1 MGEALYILCAENRNS
16 SLHFYLHN
24 FLKGENMVNL
34 YYHQKKQLQF
44 IENKLPGKLPMAI
57 ESPTGSGKTF
67 VILEFCKRYF
77 EEHKGEDVTI
87 VITTGFNKL
96 VMQFLRDAEMFGL
109 DPIIWMGKGA
119 IQDAVKLQK
128 KENLKSLPNLSD
140 GYHGFTLNKETQLT
154 KQFRKSSDDE
164 LRLFKQTLQ
173 KMKSLGPKLIITNHL
188 SYLLGLK
195 YGQFSPNVCIVDES
209 HTFSSFYETFLRLE
223 VTKEEI
229 YDIQRRLKGAGPT
242 LSLFQRAISQGRT
255 ISPQLFSLVKNKLN
269 NTDIN
274 GEVIYRLEEYSTTKP
289 SIDNHIDISPNGIT
303 ITKFYSS
310 YDINQTN
317 ISYILFSATQDTFTL
332 KMFGVYKNRLY
343 KETAV
348 KTVDYSKSELVVIPQ
363 KDFSDSISK
372 FLKYMD
378 NKKANNGLILSTTLV
393 DIRYLKS
400 LSDIHGFTFT
410 DNMEYFINNRITRD
424 MSEDERKDK
433 IDKLVLIGSR
443 ALFQGID
450 ISALDFVAI
459 NRIPFSTYDD
469 KFQKQSNYL
478 KDVARM
484 NPWTD
489 FTLPLV
495 TNDLIQT
502 TGRLWRNK
510 DDYGTIGIFD
520 ERLNSRFK
528 YIKNYLLEVRK
539 GIKEVDILNSS
550 DI

>member
-1 MGEALYILCAENRNS
+1 
-16 SLHFYLHN
+16 
-24 FLKGENMVNL
+24 
-34 YYHQKKQLQF
+34 
-44 IENKLPGKLPMAI
+44 
-57 ESPTGSGKTF
+57 
-67 VILEFCKRYF
+67 
-77 EEHKGEDVTI
+77 
-87 VITTGFNKL
+87 
-96 VMQFLRDAEMFGL
+96 
-109 DPIIWMGKGA
+109 
-119 IQDAVKLQK
+119 
-128 KENLKSLPNLSD
+128 
-140 GYHGFTLNKETQLT
+140 
-154 KQFRKSSDDE
+154 
-164 LRLFKQTLQ
+164 
-173 KMKSLGPKLIITNHL
+173 
-188 SYLLGLK
+188 
-195 YGQFSPNVCIVDES
+195 
-209 HTFSSFYETFLRLE
+209 
-223 VTKEEI
+223 
-229 YDIQRRLKGAGPT
+229 
-242 LSLFQRAISQGRT
+242 
-255 ISPQLFSLVKNKLN
+255 
-269 NTDIN
+269 
-274 GEVIYRLEEYSTTKP
+274 
-289 SIDNHIDISPNGIT
+289 
-303 ITKFYSS
+303 
-310 YDINQTN
+310 
-317 ISYILFSATQDTFTL
+317 
-332 KMFGVYKNRLY
+332 MFGVYKNRLY

-363 KDFSDSISK
+363 KDFNDSISK
-372 FLKYMD
+372 FLKYMS
-378 NKKANNGLILSTTLV
+378 NKNANNGLILSTTLV

-400 LSDIHGFTFT
+400 LTDIHGFTFT

-424 MSEDERKDK
+424 MSEDERKNK

-469 KFQKQSNYL
+469 KFQKQANYL

>member
-16 SLHFYLHN
+16 SLHFYLFN
-24 FLKGENMVNL
+24 FLKGETMVNL
-34 YYHQKKQLQF
+34 YYHQNKQLQF

-77 EEHKGEDVTI
+77 EEHKDEDVTI

-96 VMQFLRDAEMFGL
+96 VMQFLRDAQMFGL

-255 ISPQLFSLVKNKLN
+255 ISPQLFSLVKNKLKD
-269 NTDIN
+269 TDIN
-274 GEVIYRLEEYSTTKP
+274 GEVIYRLEEYSSTKP

-303 ITKFYSS
+303 ITKFYSA

-348 KTVDYSKSELVVIPQ
+348 KTVDYSKSELVIIPQ

-372 FLKYMD
+372 FLKYMS
-378 NKKANNGLILSTTLV
+378 NKNANNGLILSTTLV

-400 LSDIHGFTFT
+400 LTDIHGFTFT

-424 MSEDERKDK
+424 MSEDERKNK

-469 KFQKQSNYL
+469 KFQKQANYL

-528 YIKNYLLEVRK
+528 YIKNYLLEIRK